1 MCFQHSK
8 WMPINADR
16 CVTSRGYPGPL
27 FSIFL
32 YHYQVKGN
40 WIVGR
45 HGLLCKSVV
54 LFLAGSDLCEFHT
67 EQWGERCSVPVGC
80 LPHAFLQSIVC
91 RSAVHCLKS
100 WRAALLSQ
108 DLRRE
113 GAFARTHTSIVTITS
128 PIRFLF
134 LAGSDLSEFHTKQW
148 GERCSVPVGCL
159 PHVILQSIVCR
170 SAVHCLKSRRA
181 ALLLQDLRW
190 EGAFART
197 HTSIVAITSL
207 IHLLYWL
214 GTCVNFI
221 PNSEGSVALF
231 LSVVC
236 PTLFCNR

>member
-45 HGLLCKSVV
+45 HGLFCKSVV

-67 EQWGERCSVPVGC
+67 KQWGECCSVPVGC

-100 WRAALLSQ
+100 QRAALLSQ
-108 DLRRE
+108 DTRRE
-113 GAFARTHTSIVTITS
+113 GAFYTHPYFDCCYYFSNSFAV
-128 PIRFLF
+128 
-134 LAGSDLSEFHTKQW
+134 LAGHLCEIHTEQW
-148 GERCSVPVGCL
+148 EERCSVPVGCL
-159 PHVILQSIVCR
+159 PHVILQLIACR
-170 SAVHCLKSRRA
+170 SAVHCLESQRA
-181 ALLLQDLRW
+181 ALVSQHLLW
-190 EGAFART
+190 EGAFTRT

-207 IHLLYWL
+207 ICLL
-214 GTCVNFI
+214 
-221 PNSEGSVALF
+221 
-231 LSVVC
+231 
-236 PTLFCNR
+236 